1 MRVWSRRAP
10 LDNAPRSKLPLR
22 EKRTH
27 ADTMARRFASTT
39 SLDTTL
45 YRQLLRLGRALD
57 RSAIA
62 RAMLVAAP
70 EQLFDRQTQAVISLP
85 QLDGASAE
93 AVERIAAYNS
103 GEFYA
108 PSSQSAFR
116 HCVVSRSAPVRND
129 RVDVGLSALRA
140 MGAAAAGAEAI
151 SAARPPLPWSEAEAP
166 RLRRGSTPRVGS
178 LLVTHPIACLG
189 QPTLH
194 HAVILLTHVDA
205 ERVQGVVRNQQL
217 DTP

>member
-1 MRVWSRRAP
+1 MAVKMA
-10 LDNAPRSKLPLR
+10 
-22 EKRTH
+22 KRL
-27 ADTMARRFASTT
+27 FASTT

-70 EQLFDRQTQAVISLP
+70 EQLFDRQAQAVISLP
-85 QLDGASAE
+85 QLDGACAE
-93 AVERIAAYNS
+93 AVEHIAAYNS

-116 HCVVSRSAPVRND
+116 HCVGSRSAPVRND

-140 MGAAAAGAEAI
+140 MGAAAASAEAI
-151 SAARPPLPWSEAEAP
+151 TAARPPLPWCEAEAP

-178 LLVTHPIACLG
+178 LLVTHPIACLS

-205 ERVQGVVRNQQL
+205 ERVQGVVGNQQL
-217 DTP
+217 DTA

>member
-1 MRVWSRRAP
+1 
-10 LDNAPRSKLPLR
+10 
-22 EKRTH
+22 
-27 ADTMARRFASTT
+27 MARRFASTT

-151 SAARPPLPWSEAEAP
+151 SAARPPLPWCEAEAP
-166 RLRRGSTPRVGS
+166 RQHASRG
-178 LLVTHPIACLG
+178 
-189 QPTLH
+189 
-194 HAVILLTHVDA
+194 
-205 ERVQGVVRNQQL
+205 QL
-217 DTP
+217 DGVSAEAFIFWAPPRMACADAKRGTRRV